1 MSASISLRTVLA
13 AALIAAAVPAL
24 AAADNTNWPN
34 YREGDFVIADYR
46 FTSGE
51 TLAELKPHYRT
62 LGTASAMPPARSS
75 TVCCCCRAI
84 PEPAP
89 TGCGRASPT
98 SCSSRGQL
106 SDAGRYFI
114 IIPDALGRG
123 GSSKPSDGLKGKF
136 PRRSRHEPRHPRCN
150 GLPGGALAPP
160 HPPNR
165 RTAPAVAWSLQNLS
179 APMSACC
186 KPNRQTRTGR

>member
-1 MSASISLRTVLA
+1 MSISISLRTAHA
-13 AALIAAAVPAL
+13 AALIDSAAPAL
-24 AAADNTNWPN
+24 GCGGQHELAQLP
-34 YREGDFVIADYR
+34 EVDFVTADYR

-98 SCSSRGQL
+98 SCSSRGQPL
-106 SDAGRYFI
+106 HAGRYFI
-114 IIPDALGRG
+114 
-123 GSSKPSDGLKGKF
+123 
-136 PRRSRHEPRHPRCN
+136 
-150 GLPGGALAPP
+150 
-160 HPPNR
+160 
-165 RTAPAVAWSLQNLS
+165 
-179 APMSACC
+179 
-186 KPNRQTRTGR
+186 